1 MRGIR
6 GEVYD
11 ACGSLLGIG
20 ATDFGCAHMRFLNTS
35 HINLIDHL
43 ARSLRVSLGVLGPS
57 VRHGT
62 KGVCIGN
69 RWDV

>member
-11 ACGSLLGIG
+11 ACGGLLGIG